1 MQIES
6 LLPGLFLIKPKV
18 FEDHRG
24 HFFESFREDVLAQ
37 NGVETKFIQDNQSL
51 SQKGILRG
59 LHFQDPPFAQGK
71 LVRVIKGAVLDV
83 AVDIRKNS
91 PTYGK
96 HVAIEL
102 SESNFLMMYVPVGFA
117 HGFLTLQDNTI
128 FSYKCTD
135 YYHPEVEGGILWNS
149 PELNIPWNIEHPVL
163 SAKDEKLPT
172 FNDFIS
178 PFEF

>member
-1 MQIES
+1 MQIET

-24 HFFESFREDVLAQ
+24 HFFESFRDDVLRD
-37 NGVETKFIQDNQSL
+37 NGVDCQFVQDNQSL

-59 LHFQDPPFAQGK
+59 LHFQKPPHAQGK
-71 LVRVIKGAVLDV
+71 LVRVVKGAVLDV
-83 AVDIRKNS
+83 AVDIRKKS

-96 HVAIEL
+96 HVAVEL
-102 SESNFLMMYVPVGFA
+102 TESNFLMMYIPVGFA
-117 HGFLTLQDNTI
+117 HGFLTLQDQTI

-135 YYHPEVEGGILWNS
+135 YYHPEVEGGVLWNS
-149 PELNIPWNIEHPVL
+149 PELNIPWNIENPVL
-163 SAKDEKLPT
+163 SAKDTLLPT
-172 FNDFIS
+172 FEEFDS

>member
-59 LHFQDPPFAQGK
+59 LHFQAPPFAQGK
-71 LVRVIKGAVLDV
+71 LVRVIQGAVLDV

-91 PTYGK
+91 PTFGQ

-102 SESNFLMMYVPVGFA
+102 SESNFLMMYIPVGFA

-128 FSYKCTD
+128 FTYKCTD

-149 PELNIPWNIEHPVL
+149 PDLNIPWKIETPIL
-163 SAKDEKLPT
+163 SEKDEKLPT
-172 FNDFIS
+172 FKSFNS

>member
-6 LLPGLFLIKPKV
+6 LLPGLFLIKQKV
-18 FEDHRG
+18 FEDLRG

-91 PTYGK
+91 PTYGQ

-102 SESNFLMMYVPVGFA
+102 SESNFLMMYIPVGFA
-117 HGFLTLQDNTI
+117 HGFLTLQNNTV

-149 PELNIPWNIEHPVL
+149 PELNIPWNIENPIL
-163 SAKDEKLPT
+163 SDKDEKLPT